1 MDPRLGSGSAVLEY
15 RRQRMRNSKH
25 VHPRVPGNFLTAGV
39 AIPGAGVKG
48 RLGAE
53 AGKPTGIPPIVEC
66 VSFPTV

>member
-1 MDPRLGSGSAVLEY
+1 
-15 RRQRMRNSKH
+15 MRNSKH